1 MIAPQWVIG
10 CGYITLKMLFYLL
23 RLLER
28 WLDSTILI
36 KYKDACKDTVSIQG
50 ILMTYMLSKSLEK
63 NQKALVIFT
72 RGNCHLCRNK
82 REEF

>member
-23 RLLER
+23 RLLGR
-28 WLDSTILI
+28 WLGSTILI